1 MHTLEL
7 FTKSESWSFLLHHS
21 CIVTH
26 ISTTCQENVAQ
37 RQKDKAF
44 HFSDDLLNSFSFPI
58 PFFSKWFGKSFSSFV
73 LNSDT
78 LSLWLHT

>member
-1 MHTLEL
+1 M
-7 FTKSESWSFLLHHS
+7 
-21 CIVTH
+21 
-26 ISTTCQENVAQ
+26 AQ